1 MRLDY
6 TIKDQQKRLDAVRDI
21 VDSTDDLNPSTL
33 TYMADYLLFMS
44 ESGTTKTEKSQEYPV
59 VTRNREITVS
69 KRQVSYEEMS
79 ESDDYGSD
87 SVCLLVSMDK
97 NQILDPKD
105 PITER
110 DLDEIPGMRA
120 KAEQIASLKAQME
133 SARGRRKYML
143 KHQLIATYQE
153 QYTLKFSWMGGMRPK
168 VSSPRFKYTATRMPN
183 EDVWVDADG
192 FPHANPGTLSF
203 LDPNVV
209 SAFLSNYVSLRF
221 SDDALVDSE
230 LHLMALDLERLISE
244 ALDSPVLRD
253 IAVMKM
259 CGCSN
264 EEVADAIESRY
275 GISHFH
281 RYYSTIWKKRIP
293 KLIVKRAQEEYV
305 MNHHDEMGF
314 TEYKVCPR
322 CGRTLLA
329 HPMFFC
335 RNSSKDGYYS
345 ICKSCRSK

>member
-6 TIKDQQKRLDAVRDI
+6 TIKDPHARVEAVEDI
-21 VDSTDDLNPSTL
+21 IESTHDLSPSTL
-33 TYMADYLLFMS
+33 SYMADYLLFVS
-44 ESGTTKTEKSQEYPV
+44 EKGTTKDEKSQEYPI

-87 SVCLLVSMDK
+87 SVCLLMAMDK

-105 PITER
+105 PITEK
-110 DLDEIPGMRA
+110 DLDEIPGMRQ
-120 KAEQIASLKAQME
+120 KEKQIASLKSQIE
-133 SARGRRKYML
+133 SAKGRRKYML

-168 VSSPRFKYTATRMPN
+168 VPN
-183 EDVWVDADG
+183 ASKFSFTPVPDEDVWVDADG
-192 FPHANPGTLSF
+192 FPHAKDGTLSF
-203 LDPNVV
+203 LDPHVV
-209 SAFLSNYVSLRF
+209 SAFLDNYVRIRF
-221 SDDALVDSE
+221 CDGNLIDSE
-230 LHLMALDLERLISE
+230 LRLMALDLERLINESI
-244 ALDSPVLRD
+244 DNPVLYD
-253 IAVMKM
+253 VAVMKM

-264 EEVADAIESRY
+264 AEVAHEIESRY

-281 RYYSTIWKKRIP
+281 RYYSTIWKRRIP
-293 KLIVKRAQEEYV
+293 RLIARHAQKEYV

-314 TEYKVCPR
+314 TKYKVCAR
-322 CGRTLLA
+322 CGREQLA